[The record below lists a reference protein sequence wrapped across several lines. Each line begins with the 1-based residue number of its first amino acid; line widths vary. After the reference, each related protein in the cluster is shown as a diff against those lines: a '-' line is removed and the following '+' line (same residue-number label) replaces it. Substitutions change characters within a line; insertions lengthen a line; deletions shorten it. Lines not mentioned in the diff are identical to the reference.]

1 MNKANALQI
10 LLSERKEVASSVT
23 EDLVRDV
30 FGIEERVQ
38 FDEERKEAPQKI
50 NNIVQA
56 TLDKDFLEDSG
67 DENAPR

>member
-1 MNKANALQI
+1 M
-10 LLSERKEVASSVT
+10 
-23 EDLVRDV
+23 RDV

-56 TLDKDFLEDSG
+56 SLDREFMEEPGNG
-67 DENAPR
+67 DAPN